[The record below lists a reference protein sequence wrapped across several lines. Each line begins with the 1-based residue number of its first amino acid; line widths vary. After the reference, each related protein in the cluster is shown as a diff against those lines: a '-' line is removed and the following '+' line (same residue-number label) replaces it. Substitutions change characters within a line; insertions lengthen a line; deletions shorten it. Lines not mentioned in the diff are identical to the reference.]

1 MKGFFPYPV
10 FIYTRALTNIIGHE
24 ISDCQTIWNSCC
36 LKSPSDPVWLSKNLI
51 SRAFN
56 GHLTILSFVFIL
68 PTSTATRSPVSLC
81 SFTSWIMGFSPGA
94 VALLITVRAL
104 TWVTERTVAAV
115 SQGRP
120 KRGQMAPRIT
130 MSRRSRWKPEP
141 LISRRSFLL
150 TINLRRAKNR
160 INTHKE
166 SVYITLNQVFYRWS

>member
-1 MKGFFPYPV
+1 MSDNLKFFLV
-10 FIYTRALTNIIGHE
+10 E
-24 ISDCQTIWNSCC
+24 ITIWPCVTLEN
-36 LKSPSDPVWLSKNLI
+36 PF

-56 GHLTILSFVFIL
+56 GHLTIPSFVFVL

-130 MSRRSRWKPEP
+130 MRRRSKWKPEP

-150 TINLRRAKNR
+150 TINLRSVRNKT
-160 INTHKE
+160 ITGKE
-166 SVYITLNQVFYRWS
+166 SVYITPNQVYYWLP